1 MRAYADAISKFGKEN
16 QINKAVEELT
26 ELSLALQHRGKVGR
40 NSILNEMADVYIML
54 HQLILIF
61 DDKNLFEGFVNV
73 KIERLEKLINGVKDE
88 D

>member
-1 MRAYADAISKFGKEN
+1 MRAYADAIAKFGKEN
-16 QINKAVEELT
+16 QINKAIEELT
-26 ELSLALQHRGKVGR
+26 ELSLALQHRKKVGK

-61 DDKNLFEGFVNV
+61 DDKKLFEGFVNV
-73 KIERLEKLINGVKDE
+73 KIERLEKLINGEKNE